1 MSDEPSLP
9 STLSSPALP
18 NPGGAD
24 YWTVMTGCRKG
35 TVTKALVGSGPA
47 AARHEQA
54 RLQHHFGRG
63 NVAVEIWDHGE
74 PLAGARNDALAELNC
89 QLGADVVATNNV
101 HYHHPGRSRL
111 ATE

>member
-1 MSDEPSLP
+1 
-9 STLSSPALP
+9 
-18 NPGGAD
+18 
-24 YWTVMTGCRKG
+24 MTGCRKG